1 MEDFWELLIQGRDG
15 VTQVPSNRWNL
26 QSFQHPSR
34 HTPGKSCTFA
44 AGVIDGVELFDHDF
58 FGITRKE
65 AESMDFQQKML
76 LELAW
81 ESLEDAQIR
90 PSDLSGSRCG
100 VYIGASSFDAF
111 LNRADDPCSVDPY
124 FMVGNT
130 MSILSNRISYSLNLG
145 GPSLTIDTAC
155 SSSLVALD
163 NACRSLQSQEVPLA
177 LAGGINL
184 LYSPLTFIGFSRA
197 HMLSK
202 DGRCKVFDARA
213 NGFVRAEGGG
223 LVVLKRLDE
232 ALKDNDRIHGL
243 IVQTCV
249 NSDGRTAGMALPNLD
264 SQKQLLSRVY
274 HPENVD
280 CRRLLYV
287 EAHGTGTAAGDP
299 VEAAAIGSVLGRR
312 RSSSSPLYIG
322 SVKSNIGHLEPASG
336 MAGLL
341 KTLLVLKHRRIPANL
356 HLQKT
361 NPNIDFQ
368 GLNLKPVS
376 EHVDLPST
384 DEPVLVG
391 VNSFGFGGTNAHV
404 LLEEATTTDAQK
416 VNKQYTAKPPP
427 LFISARSET
436 SLKNL
441 ARAYAHK
448 IKHSDPDGCC
458 KIAYSAATGRD
469 HLRYR
474 LVADTDSLQDIAAGL
489 EAFSQD
495 DNSFEGCIVSGE
507 SAGEKVGTAFVFS
520 GNGSQW
526 PGMAADLLQDDP
538 YFSNAVDEVDDLLGP
553 MLGWSVRKELQ
564 KPPEA
569 HRLYLT
575 EVSQPLLFAVQIGLV
590 RSMQHKGISADIVCG
605 HSVGEVAAACA
616 SRALT
621 LEQGCRVIYY
631 RSCLQERTRGLGK
644 MAAANISLDE
654 AYKLDEVKSGRLEV
668 AAINTP
674 GSVTLTG
681 EAADLQQVETR
692 LLSHGIFFKMLDID
706 YAFHSRFM
714 ESLKKDLYY
723 HLQNLQGQDSATEF
737 VSTVTGKPVPGP
749 ELDADYW
756 WSNIRKPV
764 DFSAAVGGM
773 IDRGVRVFIEM
784 GPHGVLQHYIHECG
798 RVKNVNLRRL
808 PTLNKHES
816 GSKALHRAWR
826 KAYVSGCN
834 PDAHQ
839 FFPDSY
845 ARVDLPS
852 YPWDRTYCARQQTPE
867 SLNFLSGQNRF
878 HPLLG
883 ARHKDSLLWE
893 QDMDTMAHPWLA
905 HHVVGQQPVFPAAAY
920 LETAL
925 AAACSHMHRTQQEI
939 ENISFLNFLFLP
951 PDSSRILRTSIEPE
965 EGFFRIQSRMRMS
978 DESWNLHCTG
988 KITSRVDLQIKPRDE
1003 VVDAPES
1010 FGRPLDIQ
1018 DFYQRAAGMG
1028 LDYGHFFRV
1037 MKKAWIRPQ
1046 EILTRL
1052 CPGEINNH
1060 PGMHLCPVSLDG
1072 AFQSLLALSF
1082 CYPDGHAG
1090 RVYLPTWIKT
1100 FRLLQH
1106 GRVEY
1111 SRAVIDKVSSFV
1123 MEAKISFMD
1132 KRGNVLAVME
1142 GCRFSHAQSLK
1153 RLHRPP
1159 EKFVVKPLAVSPSND
1174 SSSPLRDAWDIQ
1186 EEVIADVT
1194 RLGEVLDTGTY
1205 YHEVQ
1210 PLLHAA
1216 LLAGIL
1222 ETLHKAGR
1230 TDRPVS
1236 VDEFMLRLKINPE
1249 HRYYLGYALK
1259 FLAASDLA
1267 VEEKGG
1273 FRLSTGNELFPYAQ
1287 LCRTIVRDYPA
1298 YLAEASEVS
1307 TLIIHLEEL
1316 LQGYMDFS
1324 QLPGMDSRKGMTQE
1338 FSSSFTASMLNMVL
1352 RHIVGLIQSD
1362 SDNAG
1367 MLRIL
1372 SIEEGSGVPF
1382 AYIMPALPANRFEYV
1397 TVCSDAAQ
1405 CELMQKRAADR
1416 PELKCE
1422 QLTLQNMQEK
1432 HFQSLGRF
1440 HLILAHQA
1448 LQASENLAQALSNCY
1463 RLLHPG
1469 GCLIL
1474 SELSPTP
1481 CNCLTLGLDPAFW
1494 KFSSHASTPSPR
1506 LMPHK
1511 HWKKALEKAGFKT
1524 YQASVDQGV
1533 DEPECFTLIGVKP
1546 AASSRDLPDLM
1557 HSPEPIQE
1565 KTCKVRLVIG
1575 DAASTGKAGELSL
1588 QLSRDLQSMGLDAVR
1603 IECDPG
1609 LAFTQANPCQIN
1621 PLSDEQ
1627 WEDLLL
1633 YWSKNGFALEIINL
1647 MGLDDNQEPE
1657 HQEFSRLLKA
1667 GTVCTSMLGRALGR
1681 INIEARL
1688 WILTL
1693 GAIDVPESCFRPVPS
1708 QSAAWGAGRVM
1719 ANEMPGLGVRLL
1731 DIHPCSS
1738 GELPVQAIL
1747 RELTDSAQ
1755 DTEVVL
1761 AGGKRFV
1768 PRLLPFAHEAGDNE
1782 TESDVLQKVR
1792 LDFDDPGNLDGLS
1805 WSKAPRRKPGPD
1817 EVEIETRAIG
1827 LNFRD
1832 VMFALGYLPGEA
1844 LEDGFSG
1851 PHLGLECAGRV
1862 VARGSAVEGLQVG
1875 DEVMALAGACFSSH
1889 VTAPHYAVFPK
1900 PAHWSFQE
1908 AATAPV
1914 AFFTAYYALKH
1925 LAQLGFAEKVL
1936 VHGGA
1941 GGVGLAAFQ
1950 VAGHLG
1956 AEVFATA
1963 GTREKRDFLRMLGV
1977 RHVFDSRS
1985 LSFEQEILE
1994 VTGGQGVDAV
2004 LNCLAG
2010 ESLIKSLGLLKPFG
2024 RFLELGKRDILSDS
2038 ALRMRLLRQNISVF
2052 TIDIDQ
2058 IMLFKPELG
2067 RDIFA
2072 QILDLCSRKVFQ
2084 PLPHKVYPR
2093 ACTSEAFK
2101 VMQQSRHMGKIVINC
2116 DEMHYG
2122 VQSAPPAKALQARSD
2137 GSYLIT
2143 GATGGLGQAVAGRLV
2158 HRGAR
2163 HLILLSSRGMDT
2175 ADKQDFVR
2183 KLESAGADVRVI
2195 QADVAD
2201 KDSLETAL
2209 DQALKEMPPLAG
2221 VVHCAA
2227 RLNDAAMVN
2236 QSFESFQEVL
2246 DPKAV
2251 GAWNLHNYVKNMHLD
2266 HFIMFS
2272 SASTVLANPGQS
2284 NYVAANSVLE
2294 NLAAFRQRSGL
2305 PALAVAWGPISDA
2318 GMLQRDPETLQ
2329 KIQKN
2334 TGTIHFTSEE
2344 AMDILEELMQQTS
2357 PFVAVLKMD
2366 WQRFSSSRMGGSGL
2380 FSRIP
2385 EAAKHISQESL
2396 DVSLKDTLK
2405 NLSQQE
2411 GIQLVTDY
2419 ICQELAVI
2427 LRTEASRIRRDVPV
2441 AEMGMDSLMGVE
2453 LSAALDKRFEM
2464 DTRSSMIMGQNTTV
2478 EQLAR
2483 LVYQYLSQDE
2493 KDTEK
2498 LRIQKFI
2505 RQHGLKLNQTA
2516 DLKAR

>member
-1 MEDFWELLIQGRDG
+1 
-15 VTQVPSNRWNL
+15 
-26 QSFQHPSR
+26 
-34 HTPGKSCTFA
+34 
-44 AGVIDGVELFDHDF
+44 
-58 FGITRKE
+58 
-65 AESMDFQQKML
+65 
-76 LELAW
+76 
-81 ESLEDAQIR
+81 
-90 PSDLSGSRCG
+90 
-100 VYIGASSFDAF
+100 
-111 LNRADDPCSVDPY
+111 
-124 FMVGNT
+124 
-130 MSILSNRISYSLNLG
+130 
-145 GPSLTIDTAC
+145 
-155 SSSLVALD
+155 
-163 NACRSLQSQEVPLA
+163 
-177 LAGGINL
+177 
-184 LYSPLTFIGFSRA
+184 
-197 HMLSK
+197 
-202 DGRCKVFDARA
+202 
-213 NGFVRAEGGG
+213 
-223 LVVLKRLDE
+223 
-232 ALKDNDRIHGL
+232 
-243 IVQTCV
+243 
-249 NSDGRTAGMALPNLD
+249 MA
-264 SQKQLLSRVY
+264 
-274 HPENVD
+274 
-280 CRRLLYV
+280 
-287 EAHGTGTAAGDP
+287 
-299 VEAAAIGSVLGRR
+299 
-312 RSSSSPLYIG
+312 
-322 SVKSNIGHLEPASG
+322 
-336 MAGLL
+336 
-341 KTLLVLKHRRIPANL
+341 
-356 HLQKT
+356 
-361 NPNIDFQ
+361 
-368 GLNLKPVS
+368 
-376 EHVDLPST
+376 
-384 DEPVLVG
+384 G

-404 LLEEATTTDAQK
+404 LLEESIPSNAQN
-416 VNKQYTAKPPP
+416 VNKQHTDKPPP
-427 LFISARSET
+427 LFISARSEN

-448 IKHSDPDGCC
+448 IRHSDPGRYC

-474 LVADTDSLQDIAAGL
+474 LVADTDNLKDIAAGL
-489 EAFSQD
+489 QAFSQD
-495 DNSFEGCIVSGE
+495 DNSFEGCIVAGE

-526 PGMAADLLQDDP
+526 PGMAADLLKDDP
-538 YFSNAVDEVDDLLGP
+538 HFSSAVDEVDDLLGP

-590 RSMQHKGISADIVCG
+590 GSMQHKGISADTLCG

-631 RSCLQERTRGLGK
+631 RSRLQGRTKGLGG
-644 MAAANISLDE
+644 MAAVNISPEE
-654 AYKLDEVKSGRLEV
+654 AYKLDEVKSGGLEV
-668 AAINTP
+668 SAINTP

-681 EAADLQQVETR
+681 EAAYLQQVETR
-692 LLSHGIFFKMLDID
+692 LLSQGVFFKKLDID
-706 YAFHSRFM
+706 YAFHSRLM

-723 HLQNLQGQDSATEF
+723 HLHNLQGQDSALEF
-737 VSTVTGKPVPGP
+737 VSTVTGKAVPGT

-756 WSNIRKPV
+756 WSNIREPV
-764 DFSAAVGGM
+764 NFSAAVGGL
-773 IDRGVRVFIEM
+773 IDRGVRVFIEI

-798 RVKNVNLRRL
+798 RIKNVNLRRL

-816 GSKALHRAWR
+816 GTAALHRAWR

-834 PDAHQ
+834 PVAHQ
-839 FFPDSY
+839 VFPGSSTW
-845 ARVDLPS
+845 VDLPG
-852 YPWDRTYCARQQTPE
+852 YPWDRTYCARQHTPE
-867 SLNFLSGQNRF
+867 SLNFLSGQTKV

-883 ARHKDSLLWE
+883 TRHKDALLWE
-893 QDMDTMAHPWLA
+893 QDMDTLTHPWLA

-925 AAACSHMHRTQQEI
+925 AAACNHVHRTQQEI
-939 ENISFLNFLFLP
+939 ENISFLHFLFLP
-951 PDSSRILRTSIEPE
+951 PDSSKILRTSIEPE
-965 EGFFRIQSRMRMS
+965 EGFFRIQSRTRMS

-988 KITSRVDLQIKPRDE
+988 KITSRVDLQIKLRDE

-1028 LDYGHFFRV
+1028 LDYGHSFRV
-1037 MKKAWIRPQ
+1037 MNKAWIRPR
-1046 EILTRL
+1046 EILAQI
-1052 CPGEINNH
+1052 CPGNENSH
-1060 PGMHLCPVSLDG
+1060 PGMHLCPFSLDG

-1082 CYPDGHAG
+1082 CYPNGHAG

-1100 FRLLQH
+1100 FRLLQQ

-1132 KRGNVLAVME
+1132 KKGNVLAVME

-1153 RLHRPP
+1153 RLYRPP
-1159 EKFVVKPLAVSPSND
+1159 EKFVVKPLAISPWNG
-1174 SSSPLRDAWDIQ
+1174 SSAPLRDAWDIH
-1186 EEVIADVT
+1186 EEVVT
-1194 RLGEVLDTGTY
+1194 QVACLGESLDTGTY
-1205 YHEVQ
+1205 NREVQ
-1210 PLLHAA
+1210 PLVNAA
-1216 LLAGIL
+1216 LLSGIL
-1222 ETLHKAGR
+1222 ETLQKAGR
-1230 TDRPVS
+1230 TDKPLS
-1236 VDEFMLRLKINPE
+1236 IDEFMLRLKIKPE
-1249 HRYYLGYALK
+1249 HRYYLGYVLRLLVAD
-1259 FLAASDLA
+1259 DLA
-1267 VEEKGG
+1267 VEEQGG
-1273 FRLSTGNELFPYAQ
+1273 FRLSMENELFPSDQ

-1298 YLAEASEVS
+1298 YLAEASVVS
-1307 TLIIHLEEL
+1307 TVVMHLKEV
-1316 LQGYMDFS
+1316 LQGYMEFS
-1324 QLPGMDSRKGMTQE
+1324 RLPGMDSSKGGTPHF
-1338 FSSSFTASMLNMVL
+1338 FSSYTAGMLNLTL
-1352 RHIVGLIQSD
+1352 RHIVGLVQRD

-1367 MLRIL
+1367 MLKIL
-1372 SIEEGSGVPF
+1372 SLEDGSGVPL
-1382 AYIMPALPANRFEYV
+1382 AHVMPVLPANRFEYV
-1397 TVCSDAAQ
+1397 TLCSDEAQ
-1405 CELMQKRAADR
+1405 CELMQKRASDR
-1416 PELKCE
+1416 PELKFE
-1422 QLTLQNMQEK
+1422 QLDLQNMQEK
-1432 HFQSLGRF
+1432 HFQSLGQF

-1448 LQASENLAQALSNCY
+1448 LHASDNLGQALSNCY

-1481 CNCLTLGLDPAFW
+1481 CNCLILGLDPAFW
-1494 KFSSHASTPSPR
+1494 KFSSHANTPSPR
-1506 LMPHK
+1506 LMPDK
-1511 HWKKALEKAGFKT
+1511 HWKKAMEKAGFKA
-1524 YQASVDQGV
+1524 YQASLDQ
-1533 DEPECFTLIGVKP
+1533 DAEEPECFTLIGAKP
-1546 AASSRDLPDLM
+1546 AASSQDLHDLV
-1557 HSPEPIQE
+1557 HPLEPAQE
-1565 KTCKVRLVIG
+1565 KAGTVRLVIG
-1575 DAASTGKAGELSL
+1575 DAASSEKAGILSL
-1588 QLSRDLQSMGLDAVR
+1588 EISRNLQNMGLDAVR
-1603 IECDPG
+1603 IECGPG
-1609 LAFTQANPCQIN
+1609 LAFTQEDPCQLN
-1621 PLSDEQ
+1621 PLSAEQ
-1627 WEDLLL
+1627 WEEFLL
-1633 YWSKNGFALEIINL
+1633 YWSKNGIALEIITL
-1647 MGLDDNQEPE
+1647 MGLDENQDPAHE
-1657 HQEFSRLLKA
+1657 EFSRLLQA
-1667 GTVCTSMLGRALGR
+1667 GTVCTAMLARAWSR
-1681 INIEARL
+1681 INIDARV
-1688 WILTL
+1688 WILTF
-1693 GAIDVPESCFRPVPS
+1693 GAVDVPESCSRPVPS

-1719 ANEMPGLGVRLL
+1719 ANEMPGLRVRLL
-1731 DIHPCSS
+1731 DIHPHSS
-1738 GELPVQAIL
+1738 GELPVQDVL
-1747 RELTDSAQ
+1747 RELTASVR

-1761 AGGKRFV
+1761 AGGKRFL

-1782 TESDVLQKVR
+1782 AESDVLQKVR
-1792 LDFDDPGNLDGLS
+1792 LDFDVPGNLDGLS
-1805 WSKAPRRKPGPD
+1805 WSKAPRRLPGPE

-1832 VMFALGYLPGEA
+1832 VMLALGYLPGEA

-1851 PHLGLECAGRV
+1851 PHLGLECAGRI
-1862 VARGSAVEGLQVG
+1862 VARGSDVQGLQVG
-1875 DEVMALAGACFSSH
+1875 DKVMALAGACFSSH

-1914 AFFTAYYALKH
+1914 AFFTAYYALKN
-1925 LAQLGFAEKVL
+1925 LAQLSVAEKVL

-1985 LSFEQEILE
+1985 LSFEQDILE

-2010 ESLIKSLGLLKPFG
+2010 ESLMKSLGLLKPFG

-2038 ALRMRLLRQNISVF
+2038 ALRMRLLRQNISFF

-2072 QILDLCSRKVFQ
+2072 QILKLCSQKVFH
-2084 PLPHKVYPR
+2084 PLPHNVYSR
-2093 ACTSEAFK
+2093 ACTAEAFK
-2101 VMQQSRHMGKIVINC
+2101 TMQQSRHMGKIVINC

-2122 VQSAPPAKALQARSD
+2122 VQSASPAKSLQVRSD

-2143 GATGGLGQAVAGRLV
+2143 GATGGLGQAVACRLV
-2158 HRGAR
+2158 KRGAG

-2175 ADKQDFVR
+2175 AGKQDFVR
-2183 KLESAGADVRVI
+2183 RLESAGADVRVI

-2246 DPKAV
+2246 GPKAL

-2272 SASTVLANPGQS
+2272 SASTVLGNPGQS

-2294 NLAAFRQRSGL
+2294 NLAAFRHRSGL

-2329 KIQKN
+2329 KIQKT
-2334 TGTIHFTSEE
+2334 TGTAPFTSEE
-2344 AMDILEELMQQTS
+2344 AMDILEELLQQTS
-2357 PFVAVLKMD
+2357 PLVAVLKMD
-2366 WQRFSSSRMGGSGL
+2366 WHRFSSSRVGGSGL

-2385 EAAKHISQESL
+2385 EAAKHIGHGHLE
-2396 DVSLKDTLK
+2396 VSLKDTLK
-2405 NLSQQE
+2405 NISQQE

-2419 ICQELAVI
+2419 VCQELAVI
-2427 LRTEASRIRRDVPV
+2427 LRTEASRVRRDVPV

-2483 LVYQYLSQDE
+2483 LVYQYLNQDE

-2516 DLKAR
+2516 DIKAR